1 MNILNNIIYWDNYD
15 KKEKQKILSR
25 PIFSIDK
32 KTTKA
37 VTNILNQVKKD
48 GDIALKKYNF
58 LFDKIKINQI
68 KIDVDK
74 IKKAKLN
81 LNKDIKKSIKYAYKN
96 IHKFHS
102 YQLLNKK
109 EIEIISG
116 VFCQQIY
123 RPINSVGL
131 YIPGGTSSL
140 FSTVL
145 MLGIPAQLALCPNII
160 ICSPPPISNEILYS
174 SYLCGIKNIFQIG
187 GAQAIA
193 AMAFGTESIKKVD
206 KIFGPGNFF
215 VTEAKKQ
222 ITRQDEM
229 GKNISIDMPAGP
241 SELMIIADRTS
252 NYNFII
258 ADLLSQ
264 AEHGSDSQ
272 VILLTPEIKIAK
284 LVKKGIFD
292 QLKKLPRRKIAE
304 AALNNSYIIV
314 TKNIEKC
321 IEIANQYAPEH
332 LIIQCNN
339 YKKILSKIFNAGSI
353 FLGHWAPESVGD
365 YASGTNHVLP
375 TYGYASTHSCL
386 GVYDFQK
393 RISVQK
399 LTKRGLL
406 KISRTVEIMSKT
418 ENLLGHK
425 NSITIRK
432 DLIKQILSNKE
443 NYINK
448 IVRKNIINLIP
459 YQSARLL
466 DKNTLNNKIL
476 LNANESPIISIF
488 SLKKKIFNRYPEPQS
503 KKLIYLYSKYVKL
516 NSNNILISRGAD
528 EGIDLIM
535 RTFCNVKYDKIL
547 FCPPTYG
554 MYLITAKI
562 LDIKYIKVASLK
574 NWNLNINEIKKNI
587 DNVKIIYICN
597 PNNPTGNII
606 RQKDIIELLKITKN
620 KSILVIDEA
629 YIEFCSKQTSIN
641 LINKYHNLI
650 ILRTLSKAFSLA
662 GLRCGFI
669 LSNKNIINL
678 LIKVIAPYPIPTPV
692 IDIAIQALSP
702 NNLIIIKNNIKTI
715 MYNKRW
721 LILHLKKCNLVE
733 DIFHS
738 TTNYILVRFF
748 NASYVLKKLSEKGII
763 IRDQSHE
770 LTLQNCLRITIGT
783 YYECKKL
790 IFELHKLSY

>member
-1 MNILNNIIYWDNYD
+1 M
-15 KKEKQKILSR
+15 
-25 PIFSIDK
+25 
-32 KTTKA
+32 
-37 VTNILNQVKKD
+37 
-48 GDIALKKYNF
+48 
-58 LFDKIKINQI
+58 
-68 KIDVDK
+68 
-74 IKKAKLN
+74 
-81 LNKDIKKSIKYAYKN
+81 
-96 IHKFHS
+96 
-102 YQLLNKK
+102 
-109 EIEIISG
+109 
-116 VFCQQIY
+116 
-123 RPINSVGL
+123 
-131 YIPGGTSSL
+131 
-140 FSTVL
+140 
-145 MLGIPAQLALCPNII
+145 
-160 ICSPPPISNEILYS
+160 
-174 SYLCGIKNIFQIG
+174 
-187 GAQAIA
+187 
-193 AMAFGTESIKKVD
+193 
-206 KIFGPGNFF
+206 
-215 VTEAKKQ
+215 
-222 ITRQDEM
+222 
-229 GKNISIDMPAGP
+229 
-241 SELMIIADRTS
+241 
-252 NYNFII
+252 
-258 ADLLSQ
+258 
-264 AEHGSDSQ
+264 
-272 VILLTPEIKIAK
+272 
-284 LVKKGIFD
+284 
-292 QLKKLPRRKIAE
+292 
-304 AALNNSYIIV
+304 
-314 TKNIEKC
+314 
-321 IEIANQYAPEH
+321 
-332 LIIQCNN
+332 
-339 YKKILSKIFNAGSI
+339 
-353 FLGHWAPESVGD
+353 
-365 YASGTNHVLP
+365 
-375 TYGYASTHSCL
+375 
-386 GVYDFQK
+386 
-393 RISVQK
+393 
-399 LTKRGLL
+399 
-406 KISRTVEIMSKT
+406 
-418 ENLLGHK
+418 
-425 NSITIRK
+425 TIRK